1 MRAVH
6 SMTALDARRQQQV
19 PQAFARLTVIMLFIG
34 LWIVLWT
41 ARIPMPVPFLITLLA
56 EAAFFLAYWR
66 AIFILPSVRAIA
78 WAHYGM
84 LAAEIC
90 FHTTIVYFLGGIS
103 WLGAFAY
110 VFGLIFT
117 NAFLSLR
124 GGLVYTTA
132 AASAF
137 VALVMLDGTGVI
149 PHYEYLPQDA
159 LRYEDERFVV
169 TTIICGTGVFYCVYL
184 WINWVGAQLRAER
197 DAAVAMRDDLFE
209 ARAAL
214 ERANADLE
222 QRVRGRTSELLAA
235 NASLAERDELL
246 RATIEST
253 ADGILV
259 VDAAGRVA
267 YHNERFLSM
276 WRIPAELA
284 ATGDDD
290 ALLAHVLDQL
300 DDPDAFL
307 AKVRDLYRSSAEDLD
322 LLHFKD
328 GRVFERYSRPLLR
341 AGAVAGR
348 VWSFRDV
355 TAREHATADLRRR
368 ARIDALTRTLN
379 HGAITEELRAMLQSA
394 PGKPLT
400 VVMADVD
407 AMKTVNDAYGHHAGD
422 EMLLAV
428 ARALELEHAVVGRYG
443 GDEFVALLPG
453 AARADAEAYCSRVAA
468 ALRSAQVRDAA
479 TGSLVPVEVSM
490 GIAVYPAEAASADEL
505 LRSADA
511 AMYAAKRERRMA
523 GAGALPRLAHGDERA
538 ARIVGEIVPVLTL
551 PGDLDA
557 KLRLVANRLS
567 TVAGYEIVRFNLMD
581 GDTPGH
587 STYARIDERYVRRFD
602 DTIRSEPEGTLARV
616 VAATRRP
623 VVIED
628 LTTDERIS
636 PGRRA
641 ILREAGIHSALVV
654 PMVWQDDVI
663 GTMSVATKEKAA
675 FNPRDIQ
682 LVTAVAD
689 QVTAIIRMERLVG
702 DLQDTSSH
710 LQRARADTVVL
721 LAASAE
727 AHDTT
732 TGRHLQRVRA
742 ITEALAREL
751 GYDDEAAGALG
762 LAAVL
767 HDIGKIRV
775 PDAILLSPA
784 QLSDDEWS
792 IMKLHTTWGAE
803 FLRDRPGFELA
814 ATIAAAHHERWD
826 GSGYPRGLAGEQIP
840 EAATIVAVADSLDA
854 MTHDRPY
861 RVGRPLDWAVEEVR
875 AGAGTQFNPRV
886 VDALL
891 RIHARGELAR
901 SHAGHPDDVREA
913 A

>member
-1 MRAVH
+1 MPAAH
-6 SMTALDARRQQQV
+6 PMTALDARRQQQV
-19 PQAFARLTVIMLFIG
+19 PQAFARITVVLLFIG
-34 LWIVLWT
+34 LWLVLWL
-41 ARIPMPVPFLITLLA
+41 ARIPLPVPFLVTLLA
-56 EAAFFLAYWR
+56 EAAFFIAYWR
-66 AIFILPSVRAIA
+66 IVYVLPSVRAITL
-78 WAHYGM
+78 AHYVM
-84 LAAEIC
+84 LAVEIS
-90 FHTTIVYFLGGIS
+90 FHTTIVYFLGGIA

-110 VFGLIFT
+110 MFGLIFT
-117 NAFLSLR
+117 NMFLSLR

-137 VALVMLDGTGVI
+137 VALAMLDGTGVI
-149 PHYEYLPQDA
+149 PHYDFLAQDV
-159 LRYEDERFVV
+159 LRYQDERFVV
-169 TTIICGTGVFYCVYL
+169 TTVVCGTGVFYCVYL

-197 DAAVAMRDDLFE
+197 DAAVAMRDDLFG

-214 ERANADLE
+214 QRANAELE
-222 QRVRGRTSELLAA
+222 QRVRERTSALVAA
-235 NASLAERDELL
+235 NGSLEERDALL

-259 VDAAGRVA
+259 VDAAGNVV
-267 YHNERFLSM
+267 YHNQRFLSM
-276 WRIPAELA
+276 WRIPPELA
-284 ATGDDD
+284 GAGDD
-290 ALLAHVLDQL
+290 ALLNRVLDQL
-300 DDPDAFL
+300 EDPDAFL
-307 AKVRDLYRSSAEDLD
+307 AKVRDLYRSDADDLD
-322 LLHFKD
+322 LLRFKD
-328 GRVFERYSRPLLR
+328 GRAFERYSRPLLR
-341 AGAVAGR
+341 DGNVAGR

-355 TAREHATADLRRR
+355 TEREQAAADLRRR

-379 HGAITEELRAMLQSA
+379 HGAITEELSAMVQSA
-394 PGKPLT
+394 PGRRT
-400 VVMADVD
+400 SVVMADVD
-407 AMKTVNDAYGHHAGD
+407 AMKAVNDAYGHQAGD
-422 EMLLAV
+422 AMLLAV
-428 ARALELEHAVVGRYG
+428 ARALEAGDAVVGRYG

-453 AARADAEAYCSRVAA
+453 ATRADAEAYCLGVME
-468 ALRSAQVRDAA
+468 ALRSSPVCDIV
-479 TGSLVPVEVSM
+479 TGSTMHVQVSM
-490 GIAVYPAEAASADEL
+490 GIAVYPDEAASLDEL

-523 GAGALPRLAHGDERA
+523 SAGALPRMAHGDERA
-538 ARIVGEIVPVLTL
+538 ARIVGELVPVLTL

-557 KLRLVANRLS
+557 KLRLVAHRLS
-567 TVAGYEIVRFNLMD
+567 TVAGYEVVRFKLFAED
-581 GDTPGH
+581 GG
-587 STYARIDERYVRRFD
+587 STENTFARVDDQYVREFD
-602 DTIRSEPEGTLARV
+602 AAPDVPAQSELLRLVT
-616 VAATRRP
+616 ATRRP
-623 VVIED
+623 VVVDD
-628 LTTDERIS
+628 LGADPRVTPARREIA
-636 PGRRA
+636 RRA
-641 ILREAGIHSALVV
+641 GIRSALIV
-654 PMVWQDDVI
+654 PMLWEDELI
-663 GTMSVATKEKAA
+663 GVMSVATKEASS
-675 FNPRDIQ
+675 FDPRDIQ

-727 AHDTT
+727 AHDST

-751 GYDDEAAGALG
+751 GYDDDAAAALG

-803 FLRDRPGFELA
+803 FLRERPGFELA

-826 GSGYPRGLAGEQIP
+826 GSGYPRGLAGHQIP

-861 RVGRPLDWAVEEVR
+861 RVGRPLDWAIEEVR

-891 RIHARGELAR
+891 RIHARGDLAPF
-901 SHAGHPDDVREA
+901 SHALTDGARA

>member
-1 MRAVH
+1 MRAID

-19 PQAFARLTVIMLFIG
+19 PQTFARVAVIMLFMG
-34 LWIVLWT
+34 LWLVLWA

-66 AIFILPSVRAIA
+66 AIFILPSVRAIT
-78 WAHYGM
+78 WAHYFM
-84 LAAEIC
+84 LGAEIC
-90 FHTTIVYFLGGIS
+90 FHTTMVYFLGGIT

-110 VFGLIFT
+110 VFGLIFANT
-117 NAFLSLR
+117 FLSLR

-132 AASAF
+132 VVSALL
-137 VALVMLDGTGVI
+137 ALAILDGTGVI
-149 PHYEYLPQDA
+149 PHYEFLAQDA
-159 LRYEDERFVV
+159 LRYKDGRFVV
-169 TTIICGTGVFYCVYL
+169 TTLICGAGVFYSVYV
-184 WINWVGAQLRAER
+184 WINWVGAQLRVER

-214 ERANADLE
+214 ERANAELE
-222 QRVRGRTSELLAA
+222 ERVRERTSELVTA
-235 NASLAERDELL
+235 NASLGERDELL

-259 VDAAGRVA
+259 VDAAGNVA

-276 WRIPAELA
+276 WRIPADVA

-290 ALLAHVLDQL
+290 ALLASVLDQL
-300 DDPDAFL
+300 DDPEAFL

-341 AGAVAGR
+341 DGEVAGR

-355 TAREHATADLRRR
+355 TARENATADLRRR
-368 ARIDALTRTLN
+368 ARIDALTSTLN
-379 HGAITEELRAMLQSA
+379 HGAITEELSALVQSA
-394 PGKPLT
+394 PGRRLA

-407 AMKTVNDAYGHHAGD
+407 AMKTMNDAYGHQAGD

-428 ARALELEHAVVGRYG
+428 ARALEIDNAIVGRYG
-443 GDEFVALLPG
+443 GDEFIALLPG
-453 AARADAEAYCSRVAA
+453 AARGDAEAYCARVAES
-468 ALRSAQVRDAA
+468 LRTAQVRDAA

-490 GIAVYPAEAASADEL
+490 GIAVYPDEAASADEL

-511 AMYAAKRERRMA
+511 AMYAAKRDRRMA
-523 GAGALPRLAHGDERA
+523 GASALTRAVHGDERA

-551 PGDLDA
+551 PGDLEA

-581 GDTPGH
+581 GHTRGR
-587 STYARIDERYVRRFD
+587 STYARIDERYVQQFD
-602 DTIRSEPEGTLARV
+602 NAVRSEPEGSLTRI
-616 VAATRRP
+616 VAATGRP

-628 LTTDERIS
+628 LTVDERLP

-641 ILREAGIHSALVV
+641 VLRQAGIHSALVV
-654 PMVWQDDVI
+654 PMIWEDRLI
-663 GTMSVATKEKAA
+663 GVMSVATKEKAA
-675 FNPRDIQ
+675 FGPRDIQ

-727 AHDTT
+727 AHDAT

-751 GYDDEAAGALG
+751 GYDDEGADALG

-861 RVGRPLDWAVEEVR
+861 RAGRPLDWAVEEVR

-901 SHAGHPDDVREA
+901 YRYRHDGDARA